1 MRFLQHKEEAYWF
14 YRYLSIIY
22 DTFINPWF
30 HTPKMRDEGLK
41 LVCLDRKDLEVVDVG
56 AGTGFATLGIVKHV
70 LPIHVHAIDQS
81 DFQQAKAKKKPELHG
96 VHFKI
101 GDAEALPYKTDQFDR
116 YVSSGSIE
124 YWPDPQRAVAESYR
138 VIKEGGLA
146 VNLGPV
152 QPTNFLG
159 KLVANIFMLFP
170 TVDEY
175 LLWYKE
181 AGFVDVRYILLRPDW
196 VKKEDYGIAIVGR
209 KPNPGES
216 PWIAETAAPAESLSA
231 KTSSS
236 KNPILFLFRFA
247 IGSLAGAIFMPVAVV
262 KTAIDKLFLQGAKE
276 GGASLQ

>member
-14 YRYLSIIY
+14 YRYLSIVY
-22 DTFINPWF
+22 DSMVNPWF
-30 HTPKMRDEGLK
+30 HTPKMRDDGLK
-41 LVCLDRKDLEVVDVG
+41 LVCLDRPDLDVVDVG

-70 LPIHVHAIDQS
+70 DPNHVHHLDQS
-81 DFQQAKAKKKPELHG
+81 DFQQAKAKKKPELNG

-101 GDAEALPYKTDQFDR
+101 GDAEALPYATDQFDR

-152 QPTNFLG
+152 QPKNFLG

-181 AGFVDVRYILLRPDW
+181 AGFVDVRYIILRPDW

-209 KPNPGES
+209 KPKAGES
-216 PWIAETAAPAESLSA
+216 PWKAPTAAPEESLNE
-231 KTSSS
+231 KTSSRS
-236 KNPILFLFRFA
+236 NPLLFLFRFA
-247 IGSLAGAIFMPVAVV
+247 IGSLAGAIFMPVAYI
-262 KTAIDKLFLQGAKE
+262 KTAIDKCCSQAPSKE
-276 GGASLQ
+276 SSP